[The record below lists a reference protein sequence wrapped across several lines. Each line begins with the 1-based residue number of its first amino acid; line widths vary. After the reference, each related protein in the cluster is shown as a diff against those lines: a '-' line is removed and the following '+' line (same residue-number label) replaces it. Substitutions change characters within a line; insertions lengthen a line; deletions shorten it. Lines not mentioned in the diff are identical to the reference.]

1 MALSR
6 AGPGDEAEGMDTE
19 TRIVPLPAPRL
30 VGDLT
35 LEAALA
41 RRRTV
46 RDLAADPLTEGEIGQ
61 LLWAAQGVTH
71 DEVRRTA
78 PSASSLFPLEVF
90 VATAAG
96 LAHYVP
102 ERHALER
109 LSDVDLRPALQAA
122 TGDQPF
128 VSTAPLVV
136 LICAVPERLAGRHGP
151 ERAVRYAAFEAGHA
165 GQNLLLQAE
174 ALGLAGVPIG
184 SFRDAEVGRL
194 LDLPAGE
201 EPLYL
206 FAVGRP
212 R

>member
-1 MALSR
+1 
-6 AGPGDEAEGMDTE
+6 MDS
-19 TRIVPLPAPRL
+19 TRPSTLLPAPRL
-30 VGDLT
+30 DGSMA

-41 RRRTV
+41 HRRTV
-46 RDLAADPLTEGEIGQ
+46 RDLAAEPLTDAEIGQ
-61 LLWAAQGVTH
+61 LLWATQGITH
-71 DEVRRTA
+71 DDVRRTA
-78 PSASSLFPLEVF
+78 PSASSLFPLEVY
-90 VATAAG
+90 VATVAG
-96 LAHYVP
+96 LAHYRP

-109 LSDVDLRPALQAA
+109 RSDVDLRPSLQAA

-128 VSTAPLVV
+128 VSSAPLLV

-165 GQNLLLQAE
+165 GQNLLLQAV
-174 ALGLAGVPIG
+174 ALGLGAVPIG
-184 SFRDAEVGRL
+184 SFRDAEVSRL

>member
-1 MALSR
+1 
-6 AGPGDEAEGMDTE
+6 MDSARPSTL
-19 TRIVPLPAPRL
+19 LPEPRL
-30 VGDLT
+30 EGSMA

-41 RRRTV
+41 RRRTI
-46 RDLAADPLTEGEIGQ
+46 RELAAEPLTEAEVGQ
-61 LLWAAQGVTH
+61 LLWAAQGITH

-78 PSASSLFPLEVF
+78 PSASALFALEVY

-96 LAHYVP
+96 AAHYQP

-109 LSDVDLRPALQAA
+109 RSDVDLRPALQAA

-136 LICAVPERLAGRHGP
+136 LICAVPERLVGRHGP

-165 GQNLLLQAE
+165 GQNLLLQAV
-174 ALGLAGVPIG
+174 ALGLGAVPIG
-184 SFRDAEVGRL
+184 SFRDAEVSRL

>member
-1 MALSR
+1 M
-6 AGPGDEAEGMDTE
+6 DNEA
-19 TRIVPLPAPRL
+19 RIVPLPAPRL
-30 VGDLT
+30 EGDLT

-41 RRRTV
+41 RRRTI
-46 RDLAADPLTEGEIGQ
+46 RELAADPLTDAEIGQ

-78 PSASSLFPLEVF
+78 PSASSLFPLEVY
-90 VATAAG
+90 VAAPAG
-96 LAHYVP
+96 LAHYRP
-102 ERHALER
+102 DRHALER
-109 LSDVDLRPALQAA
+109 LSDADLRPALQAA

-128 VSTAPLVV
+128 VASAPLVV
-136 LICAVPERLAGRHGP
+136 LICAVPERLTGRHGP
-151 ERAVRYAAFEAGHA
+151 VRAVRYAAFEAGHA
-165 GQNLLLQAE
+165 GQNLLLQAV
-174 ALGLAGVPIG
+174 ALGLGAVPIG
-184 SFRDAEVGRL
+184 SFRDAEVSRL